1 MKMLPNAGY
10 LCKCYLRW
18 MLTFDAIA
26 VIRASSSLYL
36 FFSFLTS
43 DSTALLTN
51 PSVSMPCWCNAVC
64 QIRCCTMTGNGS
76 AAHGIRGG
84 YEIVKADNSGE
95 LCGVPFILGMQKYA
109 GWQWGSIWWSM
120 ASIGK
125 HFMHFDGILGC
136 SIPASAWKRIVEM
149 VGYMALGV

>member
-1 MKMLPNAGY
+1 MLPNAGY